1 MCVRETT
8 TDEGRG
14 EDRVR
19 NVRERCRLGE
29 RRGYDNRLLFPFTN
43 KMALLKPAAQPAG
56 IRGTRHPARNTVWTV
71 ENWTK
76 SAPLEFLRIP
86 GSANIQR
93 PAPCSRHHSS
103 RPFLLW
109 DLLVSEGLISDS
121 IIPDSIVPD
130 SIFLGLVFSFKS
142 PLQSVLEV
150 FCCCSELCKSVS
162 SIFSFSA
169 VMSEDS
175 LEVDGSSIFICS

>member
-56 IRGTRHPARNTVWTV
+56 IAEVHDTRQETPCGLWRTREGPRG
-71 ENWTK
+71 
-76 SAPLEFLRIP
+76 
-86 GSANIQR
+86 GYY
-93 PAPCSRHHSS
+93 
-103 RPFLLW
+103 
-109 DLLVSEGLISDS
+109 
-121 IIPDSIVPD
+121 
-130 SIFLGLVFSFKS
+130 
-142 PLQSVLEV
+142 
-150 FCCCSELCKSVS
+150 
-162 SIFSFSA
+162 
-169 VMSEDS
+169 
-175 LEVDGSSIFICS
+175 